1 MTDTVTRHAPPPPF
15 AAPAWVEAMGRPT
28 GKGLRVCVI
37 DSGWDRGCDDPR
49 VLPGIGLVD
58 PADDL
63 AMARTDD
70 DHDRLGH
77 GTACIHQ
84 ILRIAP
90 DVEVIPVRVFGRILE
105 TSPGTLQA
113 GILYAIEQGVD
124 VVNLS
129 LGTQLEGT
137 LHPLYAAC
145 EKARRMGMIV
155 VAAGHNGR
163 DWSYPAIFENVI
175 GVSAA
180 RFDTPWEYRYLP
192 DEATEC
198 EAWGV
203 EQPVTWLKGEETVKH
218 GTSFAAPNITGIIC
232 LLLERHPGATLEEIR
247 ALLAKYALPSPAPK
261 PRKPRAS
268 RPRPAKSEAAAPPPP
283 MKSAAA
289 QSPPK
294 RTRKSAAAQPS
305 PTRTRKSDAAEVP
318 TKPAAATKKPPRTIK
333 PAKATESAN
342 RAAKP
347 KATADSETAKKPA
360 AAKRPA
366 AGTKSSNTGPKTA
379 ETPKRATR
387 TAKAAGDAE
396 PAKKS
401 SARKPRVEKAPGKS
415 KSSPRRTKTP
425 APQARAAE
433 GELPAELAPARR
445 ARRPAGASSA
455 RGRR

>member
-1 MTDTVTRHAPPPPF
+1 MTDTLTRHAPPPPF
-15 AAPAWVEAMGRPT
+15 AAPAWVEEMGRPT

-58 PADDL
+58 PQDDL
-63 AMARTDD
+63 ALARNDD

-145 EKARRMGMIV
+145 EKARRMGMII
-155 VAAGHNGR
+155 VAAGHNAR

-180 RFDTPWEYRYLP
+180 RFDSPWEYRYLP

-247 ALLAKYALPSPAPK
+247 ELLAKYALPSPAAAPK
-261 PRKPRAS
+261 PRKARSSGPRA
-268 RPRPAKSEAAAPPPP
+268 AKDEAAA
-283 MKSAAA
+283 
-289 QSPPK
+289 QPK
-294 RTRKSAAAQPS
+294 RTR
-305 PTRTRKSDAAEVP
+305 
-318 TKPAAATKKPPRTIK
+318 
-333 PAKATESAN
+333 ESAGAE
-342 RAAKP
+342 AAK
-347 KATADSETAKKPA
+347 KSTAAKKPA
-360 AAKRPA
+360 AASTSATPHTPA
-366 AGTKSSNTGPKTA
+366 AAAKKPSRASKAKPAT

-387 TAKAAGDAE
+387 TTKAAADAEAAKKPAPRKPKTAKAPEEAKS
-396 PAKKS
+396 PARRS
-401 SARKPRVEKAPGKS
+401 RAPG
-415 KSSPRRTKTP
+415 PP
-425 APQARAAE
+425 AAE
-433 GELPAELAPARR
+433 AQSDPAPARR
-445 ARRPAGASSA
+445 RTRRPATAGAG
-455 RGRR
+455 GRTPKS

>member
-1 MTDTVTRHAPPPPF
+1 
-15 AAPAWVEAMGRPT
+15 MGRPT

-37 DSGWDRGCDDPR
+37 DSGWDRECDDPR
-49 VLPGIGLVD
+49 VQPGIGLVD
-58 PADDL
+58 PQDDL

-155 VAAGHNGR
+155 VAAGHNAR

-180 RFDTPWEYRYLP
+180 RFDSPWEYRYLP

-247 ALLAKYALPSPAPK
+247 ELLAKYALPAPVAAPK

-268 RPRPAKSEAAAPPPP
+268 RPKAAKSEPAA
-283 MKSAAA
+283 
-289 QSPPK
+289 PK
-294 RTRKSAAAQPS
+294 RTRKSAAAEPKR
-305 PTRTRKSDAAEVP
+305 TRTTKSDAAGAE
-318 TKPAAATKKPPRTIK
+318 KKSV
-333 PAKATESAN
+333 A
-342 RAAKP
+342 
-347 KATADSETAKKPA
+347 AKKPA
-360 AAKRPA
+360 AAAKKQAGVSKAKPATEAQKRATKTSKAA
-366 AGTKSSNTGPKTA
+366 AGTETA
-379 ETPKRATR
+379 ESA
-387 TAKAAGDAE
+387 
-396 PAKKS
+396 
-401 SARKPRVEKAPGKS
+401 ARKPRAAKAPEEAKT
-415 KSSPRRTKTP
+415 SSRRAKAP
-425 APQARAAE
+425 EPQAVAAE
-433 GELPAELAPARR
+433 SEPRIDVTPARR
-445 ARRPAGASSA
+445 RSRRPATAGAG
-455 RGRR
+455 GRTPKS